1 MQDLSRRTVSS
12 DAFWSTA
19 TILGMGG
26 ACLLIAVALVTGSQ
40 NVVVAGTLA
49 VLACAVIA
57 WRPYVGVLL
66 FLTLMYWRPEL
77 YAPGVAEMRLP
88 LVLSVLALF
97 AWGIQVLLKRE
108 RFVWRPELAWLL
120 GFIGTMLLS
129 ALQVPG
135 TKALEECF
143 FDILRL
149 GLLVLMLQQLLTTEL
164 RAHWVLQL
172 LLGLT
177 VVVALYA
184 IYGWVT
190 ETTVLNEHGIK
201 RAIVA
206 VGDFDDPN
214 DLSAALVI
222 PVPLA
227 LLMLTRSRAF
237 LGKLWGL
244 ACLGVLVTAI
254 YLCDSRGGMLALGVS
269 VGVFLVFQLGW
280 KRGLVLGVA
289 ALTVMAFF
297 GPDRFK
303 SETLD
308 HDDSTMGRIQA
319 WDAGLAMFQ
328 HSPLIGVGYDQFEK
342 RHPIPAHNTLVHS
355 LAECGLLN
363 ALSWVGLNYW
373 ALLTLVRL
381 HRREPEGDVKV
392 SPVWRGYPAALC
404 AGLMASLTAGMF
416 LSHTYRPIP
425 LIPVAL
431 AAALGAIAMQKT
443 DKKDWVHVLLAA
455 ALTLVLTGIV
465 YTAVVVML

>member
-1 MQDLSRRTVSS
+1 MQDLGRRTVSS

-19 TILGMGG
+19 TVIGMVG
-26 ACLLIAVALVTGSQ
+26 AALLIAVSLVTGSQ

-49 VLACAVIA
+49 VLACAVVI
-57 WRPYVGVLL
+57 WRPYVGILL

-88 LVLSVLALF
+88 LLLSVLALF
-97 AWGIQVLLKRE
+97 AWLIQVMAKRE
-108 RFVWRPELAWLL
+108 KFTWRPELAWLIA
-120 GFIGTMLLS
+120 FTSTMVIS

-135 TKALEECF
+135 AKTLGECIL
-143 FDILRL
+143 DVLRL
-149 GLLVLMLQQLLTTEL
+149 GLLVLVLQQLLTTER
-164 RAHWVLQL
+164 RAHWALQL

-190 ETTVLNEHGIK
+190 GTTVLNEHGIK

-222 PVPLA
+222 PLPIA
-227 LLMLTRSRAF
+227 LLMLIRARSF

-244 ACLGVLVTAI
+244 ACLGVLVTGI
-254 YLCDSRGGMLALGVS
+254 YLCDSRGGMLALGVA
-269 VGVFLVFQLGW
+269 VGVFLVYQLGW
-280 KRGLVLGVA
+280 KRGLVLGIA
-289 ALTVMAFF
+289 ALTVMTFF

-303 SETLD
+303 SDTLD

-319 WDAGLAMFQ
+319 WDAGLSMFQ

-342 RHPIPAHNTLVHS
+342 RHPIPAHNTLVHA
-355 LAECGLLN
+355 LAECGILN
-363 ALSWVGLNYW
+363 ALAWVGLNYW
-373 ALLTLVRL
+373 ALLTLMRL
-381 HRREPEGDVKV
+381 HRAEYPGKT

-425 LIPVAL
+425 LIPIAL
-431 AAALGAIAMQKT
+431 AAALGGIAGQKSE
-443 DKKDWVHVLLAA
+443 KGDWAHVLLVA
-455 ALTLVLTGIV
+455 VLTVALIGVV

>member
-1 MQDLSRRTVSS
+1 MQDLSRRTMSS

-40 NVVVAGTLA
+40 NVVVAGTMA
-49 VLACAVIA
+49 VLACAVVA
-57 WRPYVGVLL
+57 WRPYVGILL

-88 LVLSVLALF
+88 LVLSVLTLF
-97 AWGIQVLLKRE
+97 AWLVQVLVKRE
-108 RFVWRPELAWLL
+108 KFTWRPELGWLIA
-120 GFIGTMLLS
+120 FTGTMLLS

-135 TKALEECF
+135 TKAVEECIL
-143 FDILRL
+143 DVLRL
-149 GLLVLMLQQLLTTEL
+149 GLLVLVLQQLLTTEA

-172 LLGLT
+172 LMGLT
-177 VVVALYA
+177 VIISLYA

-190 ETTVLNEHGIK
+190 ETTVLDEHGIK

-222 PVPLA
+222 AVPLA
-227 LLMLTRSRAF
+227 LLMLIRARSF
-237 LGKLWGL
+237 GGKLWGL
-244 ACLGVLVTAI
+244 ACFGVLVTGI
-254 YLCDSRGGMLALGVS
+254 YLCDSRGGMLALGVA

-280 KRGLVLGVA
+280 KRGLVLGIA

-303 SETLD
+303 SETLNG
-308 HDDSTMGRIQA
+308 DDSTMGRIQA

-328 HSPLIGVGYDQFEK
+328 KSPLLGVGYDQFEK
-342 RHPIPAHNTLVHS
+342 RHPIPAHNTLVHA

-363 ALSWVGLNYW
+363 ALAWVGLNYW
-373 ALLTLVRL
+373 ALLTLIRL
-381 HRREPEGDVKV
+381 HRAEYAGKV

-404 AGLMASLTAGMF
+404 AGLVASLTAGMF

-425 LIPVAL
+425 LIPIAL
-431 AAALGAIAMQKT
+431 AAALGAIACQKT
-443 DKKDWVHVLLAA
+443 DKRDWMHVLLAA
-455 ALTLVLTGIV
+455 ALTVVLTGIV